1 MLYSADVQWVNGKG
15 SVYLES
21 QMNCI
26 MWSGGV
32 GEGRLSNE
40 HKGTKRGGREESTLL
55 SQKVCSTERLIR
67 DVDMVKK
74 GED

>member
-1 MLYSADVQWVNGKG
+1 MGEWEGLSIPGKPDELYHVVGWV
-15 SVYLES
+15 
-21 QMNCI
+21 
-26 MWSGGV
+26 GV